1 MDNVK
6 GFTSAKR
13 ARGEEVV
20 RRIGEATA
28 ARGIDWSIPNQ
39 ITILRLLMTP
49 IFIGFLV
56 YGMKVPALFVF
67 CLSGISDALDGLI
80 ARRYHLTTELGALLD
95 PLADKIFTVSG
106 FVILVQYG
114 HLPGWVAIVI
124 LTREFGVTGLRGMA
138 AVKGEVI
145 AAASIGKLKTLL
157 QMLTLLL
164 GGCIWVG
171 WLSLDMQLPGIN
183 LGLET
188 IWITVYW
195 LVASVTVYSGID
207 YFIKGR
213 NLYVK
218 EL

>member
-1 MDNVK
+1 MKVAYHYMNLPNRL
-6 GFTSAKR
+6 TL
-13 ARGEEVV
+13 ARFILTMVMIV
-20 RRIGEATA
+20 LA
-28 ARGIDWSIPNQ
+28 ALPPSTTEN
-39 ITILRLLMTP
+39 LLHWK
-49 IFIGFLV
+49 IGFV
-56 YGMKVPALFVF
+56 IGFIAGVTDF
-67 CLSGISDALDGLI
+67 LDGYL
-80 ARRYHLTTELGALLD
+80 ARKFDLVTDFGKLMD
-95 PLADKIFTVSG
+95 PLVDKIFTVSG
-106 FVILVQYG
+106 FVILVQQG

-138 AVKGEVI
+138 AAKGEVI
-145 AAASIGKLKTLL
+145 AAVPIGKLKTLL

-164 GGCIWVG
+164 GGFIWVG

-195 LVASVTVYSGID
+195 VVASLTVYSGID

>member
-1 MDNVK
+1 MNLPNKLTLARFVLTMVMIVLAALPSSTTENLLHWK
-6 GFTSAKR
+6 IGFVIGFIAGFTDFLACYL
-13 ARGEEVV
+13 ARTYDLVTDFGK
-20 RRIGEATA
+20 
-28 ARGIDWSIPNQ
+28 
-39 ITILRLLMTP
+39 LM
-49 IFIGFLV
+49 
-56 YGMKVPALFVF
+56 
-67 CLSGISDALDGLI
+67 
-80 ARRYHLTTELGALLD
+80 D

>member
-1 MDNVK
+1 MKVAYHYMNLPNRL
-6 GFTSAKR
+6 TL
-13 ARGEEVV
+13 ARFILTMVMIV
-20 RRIGEATA
+20 LA
-28 ARGIDWSIPNQ
+28 ALPPSTTEN
-39 ITILRLLMTP
+39 LLHWK
-49 IFIGFLV
+49 IGFV
-56 YGMKVPALFVF
+56 IGVIAGVTDF
-67 CLSGISDALDGLI
+67 LDGYL
-80 ARRYHLTTELGALLD
+80 ARKFDLVTDFGKLMD
-95 PLADKIFTVSG
+95 PLVDKIFTVSG
-106 FVILVQYG
+106 FVILVQQG

-138 AVKGEVI
+138 AAKGEVI
-145 AAASIGKLKTLL
+145 AAVPIGKLKTLL

-164 GGCIWVG
+164 GGFIWVG

-195 LVASVTVYSGID
+195 GVAAITVYSGID

>member
-1 MDNVK
+1 MNLPNKLTLARFILTMVMIVLAALPPSTTENLLHWK
-6 GFTSAKR
+6 IGFIIGFIAGFT
-13 ARGEEVV
+13 
-20 RRIGEATA
+20 
-28 ARGIDWSIPNQ
+28 D
-39 ITILRLLMTP
+39 
-49 IFIGFLV
+49 F
-56 YGMKVPALFVF
+56 
-67 CLSGISDALDGLI
+67 LDGYL
-80 ARRYHLTTELGALLD
+80 ARKYDLVTDFGKLMD

-138 AVKGEVI
+138 AAKGEVI

-164 GGCIWVG
+164 GGFIWVG

-183 LGLET
+183 VGLET
-188 IWITVYW
+188 IWTTVYW
-195 LVASVTVYSGID
+195 LVAAVTVYSGID